1 MEENRERKGKL
12 KRKLLNK
19 YRLIILNGETF
30 EERLSLRLTRLNVF
44 IGLTLSII
52 LLITLTIL
60 LIAFTGLREYIP
72 GYASTELR
80 QRTTLLAYQTDSL
93 RNVIEMNDRYLS
105 SIRNVLVDD
114 VGTPPVLNR
123 DSIFNAD
130 RLGNQEVN
138 LDPSRQDS
146 LLREEVVRE
155 DKYNILEMA
164 TSKANYAFF
173 VPVTGPISEG
183 YDIKSNHFGVDIVVA
198 ENTPVKAV
206 SDGTV
211 IFAEWTVET
220 GNVIII
226 EHSYGMI
233 SVYKH
238 NTALT
243 KIQGERVRKG
253 EVIATAGSTGDFSTG
268 PHLHFELWNDG
279 QSVDPTDFIEFE

>member
-1 MEENRERKGKL
+1 MKEKRERKEKL

-19 YRLIILNGETF
+19 YRLIILNEETF

-44 IGLTLSII
+44 IGLTLSVI
-52 LLITLTIL
+52 LLISLTIL

-72 GYASTELR
+72 GYASTEMR
-80 QRTTLLAYQTDSL
+80 QRATVLAYQADSL
-93 RNVIEMNDRYLS
+93 RNVLEMNERYLN
-105 SIRNVLVDD
+105 SIRSVLVGE
-114 VGTPPVLNR
+114 VGSVDLRR
-123 DSIFNAD
+123 DSFINAEQ
-130 RLGNQEVN
+130 LEVQQAN
-138 LDPSRQDS
+138 LEPSREDS
-146 LLREEVVRE
+146 LLREKVVRE
-155 DKYNILEMA
+155 DKYNILETA
-164 TSKANYAFF
+164 TSRANYAFF
-173 VPVTGPISEG
+173 TPVSGPISEG
-183 YDIKSNHFGVDIVVA
+183 YDIRESHYGVDIVVA

-211 IFAEWTVET
+211 IFSEWTVET

-238 NTALT
+238 NSTLT
-243 KIQGERVRKG
+243 KTQGERVRKG

-279 QSVDPTDFIEFE
+279 QSVDPTDFIDFE

>member
-1 MEENRERKGKL
+1 MEEKRERKGKL

-30 EERLSLRLTRLNVF
+30 EERVSLKLTRLNVF
-44 IGLTLSII
+44 IGLTLSVI

-80 QRTTLLAYQTDSL
+80 QRTTTLAYQTDSL
-93 RNVIEMNDRYLS
+93 RNVIEMNERYLR
-105 SIRNVLVDD
+105 SIRDVLVGD
-114 VGTPPVLNR
+114 VGSPELNR
-123 DSIFNAD
+123 DSIFNAE
-130 RLGNQEVN
+130 RLGDPEVN
-138 LDPSRQDS
+138 LTPSREDS

-155 DKYNILEMA
+155 DKYNIFETA

-173 VPVTGPISEG
+173 VPVSGPISEG
-183 YDIKSNHFGVDIVVA
+183 YDIKDSHFGVDIVVA
-198 ENTPVKAV
+198 ENTPVKVV

-279 QSVDPTDFIEFE
+279 QSVDPTDFIEFD

>member
-1 MEENRERKGKL
+1 MKEKRERKEKL

-19 YRLIILNGETF
+19 YRLIILNEETF

-44 IGLTLSII
+44 VGLTLSVI
-52 LLITLTIL
+52 LLISLTIL

-72 GYASTELR
+72 GYASTEMR
-80 QRTTLLAYQTDSL
+80 QKATVLAYQADSL
-93 RNVIEMNDRYLS
+93 RNVIEMNDRYLN
-105 SIRNVLVDD
+105 SIRSVLVGEEGS
-114 VGTPPVLNR
+114 VELRR
-123 DSIFNAD
+123 DSFISAEQ
-130 RLGNQEVN
+130 QEVQEAN
-138 LDPSRQDS
+138 LEPSREDS
-146 LLREEVVRE
+146 LLREKVVRE
-155 DKYNILEMA
+155 DKYNILETA
-164 TSKANYAFF
+164 TSRANYALFA
-173 VPVTGPISEG
+173 PVSGPISEG
-183 YDIKSNHFGVDIVVA
+183 YDIRESHYGVDIVVA

-211 IFAEWTVET
+211 IFSEWTVET

-238 NTALT
+238 NSTLT
-243 KIQGERVRKG
+243 KTQGERVRKG

-279 QSVDPTDFIEFE
+279 QSVDPTDFIDFN